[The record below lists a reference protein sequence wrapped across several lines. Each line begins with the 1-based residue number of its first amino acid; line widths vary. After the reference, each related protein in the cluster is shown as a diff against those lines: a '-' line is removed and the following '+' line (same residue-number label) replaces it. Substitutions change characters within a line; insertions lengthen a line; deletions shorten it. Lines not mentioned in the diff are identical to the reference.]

1 MSEGVDLKPET
12 SVDELRDRLDALWE
26 KHLNLLDSYHQAQQ
40 DIARHFSSGFFNLAQ
55 ATFKSTNRV
64 RYGQTCYD
72 DRMQAITRFD
82 TSVDDQDVPCLA
94 LKLQDTT
101 SLSTEDSNR
110 DSTKTSPNQK
120 SEDKEQDTPGQQP
133 TPPTTPPKESEDE
146 LPEKQSHENK
156 AETTGDKEAT
166 QKKVR
171 DPIHWYGI
179 LVPPALRSSQG
190 SFKSAIQDPV
200 IKAANSAQALRHVNM
215 EIRKMRKDIKKAEK
229 RVS

>member
-1 MSEGVDLKPET
+1 MSEGGDVKPEA
-12 SVDELRDRLDALWE
+12 SVDELRDQLDALWE

-55 ATFKSTNRV
+55 ATFKSTSRV
-64 RYGQTCYD
+64 RYGQESYD

-82 TSVDDQDVPCLA
+82 TSVDGQDVPCLA
-94 LKLQDTT
+94 LKLQDIT
-101 SLSTEDSNR
+101 SLPTQDSNR
-110 DSTKTSPNQK
+110 DSTNKLSNQK
-120 SEDKEQDTPGQQP
+120 DEDKEEDSPGQQP
-133 TPPTTPPKESEDE
+133 TPPTTPPRKSEE
-146 LPEKQSHENK
+146 EPPGEQSQ
-156 AETTGDKEAT
+156 ETNSETAGDKEAI